1 MAPLPHPIPPHSAP
15 TPLPLRPLFYL
26 HFLVLSS
33 HHPPPLLL
41 LLSPVTR
48 KIHDITLKAANLVA
62 QNEMLI
68 RNMCACTGM
77 TDAELR
83 PLFNR
88 DRYLSAREALE
99 MGIIDSVINRFPP
112 AVSPPRANDT

>member
-1 MAPLPHPIPPHSAP
+1 MPHQWLLSP
-15 TPLPLRPLFYL
+15 TPFRPTPPSP
-26 HFLVLSS
+26 LSS
-33 HHPPPLLL
+33 FPRPFLPPILLL
-41 LLSPVTR
+41 LHLSPDTR